1 MRNQSLELRH
11 MRAIVMLAEE
21 LSYTKV
27 ARRLGISQ
35 PAVTRTI
42 QDAEE
47 RLGRKLFERTRA
59 QVILTDAGRKY
70 VPEAKLALEHEERA
84 SYSAKAVAQ
93 NVEAILNIGRSQY
106 LDPVLSD
113 ALLSVDL
120 PFYPHLE
127 IQLHS
132 AFAPELAHDV
142 LSGRLDLALITHPD
156 VNPRLTTTKLMETPL
171 HLLVL
176 EDDPLAAEDHLK
188 LRDLSGKR
196 WVVFDRRTQPALYDT
211 LFELAH
217 ESQVETRG
225 LHHVMSAEEAGH
237 LIQKNGGVAFLTRA
251 GAIRVAHGGLAARE
265 LTEPDLT
272 LDIHMVARADNKSK
286 LVSEFVRTYVKLL
299 KSVLCPP
306 QMTLP
311 IASSGSRHTH

>member
-11 MRAIVMLAEE
+11 MRAIVMLAEG
-21 LSYTKV
+21 LSYTET

-42 QDAEE
+42 QDAEG
-47 RLGRKLFERTRA
+47 RLGRMLFERNR
-59 QVILTDAGRKY
+59 VKVSLTEAGRKY

-93 NVEAILNIGRSQY
+93 DVQAILNIGRSQY
-106 LDPVLSD
+106 VDPLLSD

-120 PFYPHLE
+120 PFYPKLE
-127 IQLHS
+127 VQLHS

-142 LSGRLDLALITHPD
+142 LTGRLDLALITHPD
-156 VNPRLTTTKLMETPL
+156 VNRRLTTTKLVESPL
-171 HLLVL
+171 HLLMS
-176 EDDPLAAEDHLK
+176 EDDPLATEYHPK

-196 WVVFDRRTQPALYDT
+196 WIVFDRRTHPALYDT
-211 LFELAH
+211 LFDHAH
-217 ESQVETRG
+217 ENQIETRG
-225 LHHVMSAEEAGH
+225 LHHVMSAEEASH
-237 LIQKNGGVAFLTRA
+237 LVHRNGGVAFLTRA
-251 GAIRVAHGGLAARE
+251 GALRVAHGGLVARE
-265 LTEPDLT
+265 LNEPDLC
-272 LDIHMVARADNKSK
+272 LDVHMAARADNKSK

-311 IASSGSRHTH
+311 IATSGSRHAL